1 MTVQAPP
8 SFRSAPVDAGRQM
21 EQLRHILGLVEQIA
35 GRSPPPAAEAAM
47 DENARIS
54 IAYEEAAPIVKR
66 RFDALTVETAAWA
79 AAGIQALLMAKAG
92 AEPPRAA
99 AAGLAEE
106 LGAALRRLGRLVNVR
121 S

>member
-1 MTVQAPP
+1 
-8 SFRSAPVDAGRQM
+8 M

-35 GRSPPPAAEAAM
+35 GRNAPLAAEAAM

-66 RFDALTVETAAWA
+66 RFDALTVETAAWS

-92 AEPPRAA
+92 AEPPPA
-99 AAGLAEE
+99 
-106 LGAALRRLGRLVNVR
+106 AALRRLGRVVGIKG
-121 S
+121 